1 MATKPFLATTAAG
14 PAVAAVERVRRRRG
28 WYVCQPAEIATW
40 QPELRRDI
48 EIVCKIKTISSL
60 FCHIGFYHGSTAETS
75 LEDEL
80 LFFFVISEHYEQRV
94 RLPLFDI

>member
-1 MATKPFLATTAAG
+1 MATKPFLATTAAA
-14 PAVAAVERVRRRRG
+14 AVAAVERVRRRRG

-40 QPELRRDI
+40 QSELRRDI